1 VRENRNNNASK
12 NNKLTV
18 GRSKRKKSEGLS
30 AVAVF
35 RHESKFHIKDEGTN
49 YYSVFNAISN
59 YGSDSFAD
67 FDDSQD
73 PDKEKGDNDDDEE
86 DNGTLIMAYDKEGNE
101 VWVPKTMLEEL
112 GPSATVLP
120 TDEMPG
126 KKKGCCGFLHGQTS
140 KKYVSSMLALQ
151 VIVNIVGLVGLV
163 LVFVFYH

>member
-1 VRENRNNNASK
+1 MRFPLDKLWKIVTFSVRHKVDVQLRWQAHTSNLPIPHS
-12 NNKLTV
+12 KLTV

-86 DNGTLIMAYDKEGNE
+86 DNGTLIMAYG
-101 VWVPKTMLEEL
+101 
-112 GPSATVLP
+112 
-120 TDEMPG
+120 
-126 KKKGCCGFLHGQTS
+126 
-140 KKYVSSMLALQ
+140 
-151 VIVNIVGLVGLV
+151 
-163 LVFVFYH
+163 